1 MYLNSE
7 CTPTIILNSEP
18 KTSSYNTKG
27 GFMRLLNDANP
38 CEVHER
44 NFSIVSAIGQFFLN
58 KNKMVTVF
66 GISSLRHM
74 SQECILKHNS

>member
-27 GFMRLLNDANP
+27 VFMRLLNDANP

-44 NFSIVSAIGQFFLN
+44 NFSIVSAIGQFFL
-58 KNKMVTVF
+58 VCLFVCSF
-66 GISSLRHM
+66 DCSFVRSFVYQFAL
-74 SQECILKHNS
+74 SFV